1 MMKANIILFFAIAIL
16 ASSFA
21 FSINFV
27 EASTAQPSL
36 FVTSKQLSIN
46 ANGYQ
51 DSTST
56 VSLPG
61 GSEIVSLVDNHPP
74 AVSPAY
80 FAINFTGITFQSAQ
94 FYLLLSSNGLAQ
106 RSAGDIQFAGPFN
119 VADLSSAPKQVN
131 GYYIGFANG
140 TSYISGPIASGEA
153 GGAYYIKVWS
163 GSSAPVLVSLQQVII
178 QPAITLSPAIG
189 PAGSSLYLTGFGFT
203 PSSTV
208 TITIQNSTISPTK
221 IYYTK
226 NITASQFGNFTWS
239 SSNDS
244 SFIIPDYGKISNSSP
259 VTQPEG
265 IVYLTAYDWGS
276 KTQAQPQTFKEQYR
290 EFTSIL
296 AYNPNSKSYIAPSG
310 SAPYGNGVFITV
322 YIGSFLNISGNYFNP
337 TKPLNFYLNNT
348 ALQPSY
354 LQQVNASG
362 YFVADFR
369 IPIVKVGIYQ
379 LRVADS
385 TGNMSILLEVRAV
398 AIPSV
403 AITMSYSVK
412 GGGSGYAP
420 PTINYVAYGIPQSST
435 LSTTP
440 TTFYMDYNSVWNV
453 SSSLTGSA
461 TGEAW
466 NTNQSTTGIATS
478 NTSYSFVYYH
488 QYSVK
493 FDYSVRPSGSVNPI
507 ITYTQFGKNRTTT
520 AGNSVWADAGSS
532 CEFMNPISIASNERY
547 YSPDSS
553 CIVTSPGNIQAIYYH
568 QYLVSFPYSISGGG
582 TTYQAPLVSY
592 ISLGQ
597 NSTSQGNLP
606 VWADAGS
613 NYEYP
618 FYLQGSSSSERWI
631 AQSGSQLNGAVSS
644 AIIQAVTY
652 IHQYYITITA
662 STPQAGSVSPS
673 SGWYN
678 AGSVLSISATP
689 NQGWKFSSWAGSGAG
704 SFSGLSQS
712 SSIVVSSP
720 ITETATFD
728 VQLEIISSGWVK
740 YSYATS
746 SGTLN
751 GNNTLYI
758 PLGSEVSL
766 TAYPSSPLYT
776 FSGWHGASNS
786 TSSSITLAINQPSTI
801 AASFSYNYFAISAIA
816 IAIVVIAILFFL
828 FIRRITR

>member
-1 MMKANIILFFAIAIL
+1 MKISIILLFIIAIL
-16 ASSFA
+16 A
-21 FSINFV
+21 FSIAFNINSV

-36 FVTSKQLSIN
+36 FVTSKQLSISS
-46 ANGYQ
+46 NGYQ
-51 DSTST
+51 DSAYTI
-56 VSLPG
+56 SLPG

-80 FAINFTGITFQSAQ
+80 FAINFTGITFQAAQ

-106 RSAGDIQFAGPFN
+106 KSPGDIQFAGPFN
-119 VADLSSAPKQVN
+119 VADLSSAPKLVS
-131 GYYIGFANG
+131 GYYIGSANG

-178 QPAITLSPAIG
+178 QPAIKISPSMG

-208 TITIQNSTISPTK
+208 TLTIQNSTISPIK
-221 IYYTK
+221 VYYTK

-244 SFIIPDYGKISNSSP
+244 SFIVPDYGKISSSSP

-265 IVYLTAYDWGS
+265 TVYLTAYDWGS
-276 KTQAQPQTFKEQYR
+276 KTQAKPQTFSEQYR

-296 AYNPNSKSYIAPSG
+296 AYNPNSKSYIAPAG
-310 SAPYGNGVFITV
+310 SPPYGNDVFITV
-322 YIGSFLNISGNYFNP
+322 YIGSFFNISGNYFNP
-337 TKPLNFYLNNT
+337 TRPLNFYLNNT
-348 ALQPSY
+348 AIQPAY

-362 YFVADFR
+362 YFVADFK
-369 IPIVKVGIYQ
+369 IPIVKVGIYL

-385 TGNMSILLEVRAV
+385 TGNMSIILEVRAV

-420 PTINYVAYGIPQSST
+420 PTINYVAYGIAQSST

-453 SSSLTGSA
+453 SNSLTASA

-466 NTNQSTTGIATS
+466 NTNQSTTGIASS
-478 NTSYSFVYYH
+478 NGSYSFIYYH

-507 ITYTQFGKNRTTT
+507 ITYTQFGKNKTT
-520 AGNSVWADAGSS
+520 AAGISVWADAGSS
-532 CEFMNPISIASNERY
+532 CEFINPISITSNERF

-553 CIVTSPGNIQAIYYH
+553 CIVASSGSIQAVYYH
-568 QYLVSFPYSISGGG
+568 QYLVNFLYSISGGG
-582 TTYQAPLVSY
+582 TGYQPPVVSY
-592 ISLGQ
+592 ISSGENL
-597 NSTSQGNLP
+597 TTQGNIA

-613 NYEYP
+613 SYLYP
-618 FYLQGSSSSERWI
+618 LYLQGSSSTERWI
-631 AQSGSQLNGAVSS
+631 AQSASQLSGIISS
-644 AIIQAVTY
+644 AILQPVTY
-652 IHQYYITITA
+652 IHQYYITITT
-662 STPQAGSVSPS
+662 STPQAGSVLPS

-678 AGSVLSISATP
+678 AGSVVSISATP
-689 NQGWKFSSWAGSGAG
+689 NQGWRFSSWLGSGTG
-704 SFSGLSQS
+704 SFSGSSQS

-728 VQLEIISSGWVK
+728 AQLEIITSGWVK
-740 YSYATS
+740 YSYGTS
-746 SGTLN
+746 TGALN
-751 GNNTLYI
+751 GNGTLYI
-758 PLGSEVSL
+758 PLGSDVTL
-766 TAYPSSPLYT
+766 TAYSASPLYT
-776 FSGWHGASNS
+776 FSGWHGATNS
-786 TSSSITLAINQPSTI
+786 TSSSITLEVTQPSIIT
-801 AASFSYNYFAISAIA
+801 ATFSYNYFAISAIA
-816 IAIVVIAILFFL
+816 IVIVVIAILLFFFL
-828 FIRRITR
+828 RKVTK